1 MERGLSVMADSTNG
15 EIKHLIVWGRE
26 FDLEILYEEYE
37 GEDRTLAQ
45 SIALQELLARW
56 AVVDASLDR
65 VIRFC
70 EDEYPKMLETISGN
84 RVIDNIFRFVMPES
98 LFVLRR
104 EDVRAVELLCRS
116 RLDPEHGLSVYFE
129 NESLAGIGTGSSI
142 F

>member
-1 MERGLSVMADSTNG
+1 MANSTND
-15 EIKHLIVWGRE
+15 EIKHLNIWGRE
-26 FDLEILYEEYE
+26 FDLEIIYEEYE
-37 GEDRTLAQ
+37 GEGRTPAQ
-45 SIALQELLARW
+45 NIALQELISHW
-56 AVVDASLDR
+56 AVVDASLER

-98 LFVLRR
+98 LFVLRH

-129 NESLAGIGTGSSI
+129 NESLAGIGTGSTI